1 MNDIS
6 LALRIA
12 LAGALLVIVACG
24 SSNSGS
30 PGDAGPDQ
38 TTSDVIGSSDA
49 VEEVPS
55 SPESG
60 MVESGAPDSAPDAG
74 LPAPPAFGTQIDRMG
89 RPAVNTALNHTFD
102 TNAVTQGAAKNAY
115 NADSNPANWTTYIPE
130 IKANLA
136 VYDGLDTVCGNQLG
150 FGALGGPDYSTLAT
164 VLSADALWLNT
175 ASLTCTRYLAV
186 ELNALGIVNT
196 DCGGRT
202 LTENT
207 IDATYNALAG
217 TFATTPLPITNG
229 SMAPSSNPSA
239 TFPYLATP
247 H

>member
-6 LALRIA
+6 LVGRIA
-12 LAGALLVIVACG
+12 IASALLTLVACG
-24 SSNSGS
+24 SSNAAS
-30 PGDAGPDQ
+30 PADAGADQ
-38 TTSDVIGSSDA
+38 TTSDVMGADTAEDVSA
-49 VEEVPS
+49 PTE
-55 SPESG
+55 G
-60 MVESGAPDSAPDAG
+60 GTTESGAPDSAPDSG
-74 LPAPPAFGTQIDRMG
+74 LPAPPALGTQIDRMG
-89 RPAVNTALNHTFD
+89 RAAVTTALIHTFD

-115 NADSNPANWTTYIPE
+115 NADSNPANWSTNIPQ
-130 IKANLA
+130 IKTNLA
-136 VYDGLDTVCGNQLG
+136 IYDALDTVCGNQLA
-150 FGALGGPDYSTLAT
+150 FGALGQPDYTTLAT

-175 ASLTCTRYLAV
+175 ASTTCTRYLAV

-207 IDATYNALAG
+207 IDATYNAMAG

-229 SMAPSSNPSA
+229 IMAPSSNPTA